1 VRTRRQTRALRAP
14 AAETRR
20 AGVTPSLHSLA
31 FGFRS
36 VRKALA
42 QGVRARDIVAES
54 CYRAQALADAGIF
67 TELVPSRDAIRRAE
81 RLQKRADAGAHLPLL
96 GLTFTVKDNIHVAG
110 MATTCNCPG
119 FRQLPSESAPAV
131 RAVEKVG
138 AVLIG
143 KNTLDQFAT
152 GLNGT
157 RSPEPVCRNA
167 VNPAYIP
174 GGSSSG
180 SAVAVARDVVSFALG
195 SDTGGSG
202 RVPAACNGIIGLK
215 PTLGLVSSRGL
226 VYNSRYFDCIP
237 VFARTCGDA
246 YEILEQIAGYD
257 PDDPFSR
264 PDADRVPL
272 AAPPKKPAVLAI
284 PRADQLEFFDD
295 LRARA
300 AFEAN
305 VRIIKKL
312 GYRLREIDFT
322 IFAEAG
328 RHVFQS
334 AMVAERLCDYG
345 EIFATNPEAI
355 HPAVRAAIEPGKNY
369 SAVDVFKSLYH
380 LKALQR
386 RAASILDG
394 CAALIV
400 PTVPTIFA
408 IDEML
413 ADPMAKNAIMG
424 TYTYFVNPLDMAA
437 VSVPGRLRSDGLP
450 SAVCFVGA
458 ASTDGV
464 LRGLAQAFEAAVTR
478 EVG

>member
-1 VRTRRQTRALRAP
+1 VSNRRRTDRLP
-14 AAETRR
+14 AA
-20 AGVTPSLHSLA
+20 LHSLA
-31 FGFRS
+31 LGFRS

-42 QGVRARDIVAES
+42 RGVRARDIVAES

-67 TELVPSRDAIRRAE
+67 TALVPAPDAIRRAE
-81 RLQKRADAGAHLPLL
+81 RLQKRAEAGAHLPLL
-96 GLTFTVKDNIHVAG
+96 GLTFSVKDNIHVAG

-119 FRQLPSESAPAV
+119 FRLMPPESAPAV
-131 RAVEKVG
+131 RALEAAG

-157 RSPEPVCRNA
+157 RSPEPLCRNA
-167 VNPAYIP
+167 VNPDYIP

-226 VYNSRYFDCIP
+226 VYNSRTFDCIP
-237 VFARTCGDA
+237 VFARTCRDA
-246 YEILEQIAGYD
+246 YEILERIAGYD
-257 PDDPFSR
+257 RDDPFSR
-264 PDADRVPL
+264 ADADRIALAVPRR
-272 AAPPKKPAVLAI
+272 KPAVLAI
-284 PRADQLEFFDD
+284 PRADQLEFFGDTN
-295 LRARA
+295 ART
-300 AFEAN
+300 AFAAN
-305 VRIIKKL
+305 VRIVKRL

-322 IFAEAG
+322 VFAEAG

-345 EIFATNPEAI
+345 EIFATNPDAI
-355 HPAVRAAIEPGKNY
+355 HPAVRAAIEPGTRY
-369 SAVDVFKSLYH
+369 SAVDAFKSLYH

-386 RAASILDG
+386 QAASVLEG
-394 CAALIV
+394 CDALIV
-400 PTVPTIFA
+400 PTVPTIFT
-408 IDEML
+408 IDAML
-413 ADPMAKNAIMG
+413 ADPMARNAIMG

-437 VSVPGRLRSDGLP
+437 VSVPGRPRSDGLP
-450 SAVCFVGA
+450 SALCFVGA
-458 ASTDGV
+458 AGTDGL
-464 LRGLAQAFEAAVTR
+464 LRGLAQAFEAAVTGK
-478 EVG
+478 VG